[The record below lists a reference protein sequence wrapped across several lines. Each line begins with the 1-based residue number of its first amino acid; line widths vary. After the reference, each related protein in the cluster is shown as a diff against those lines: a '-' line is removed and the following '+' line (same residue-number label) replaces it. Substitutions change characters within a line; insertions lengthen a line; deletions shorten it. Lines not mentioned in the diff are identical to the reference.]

1 MNASSVDPAP
11 ALEGELLL
19 RSESR
24 MVSAFA
30 AREGELLLNCG
41 WRDGVSYAEFVD
53 DTLRAIRSR

>member
-30 AREGELLLNCG
+30 AREGNC
-41 WRDGVSYAEFVD
+41 F
-53 DTLRAIRSR
+53 